1 MGYNKGGGS
10 QRGRPYVLILLMT
23 FGAALL
29 GVMVLHRFREKRI
42 YNLLVNQKDH
52 QLLTLQVLLQ
62 KERDRAKEL
71 SRKNEET
78 RAKIYTLSNQKMELT
93 RTIAEMQSTMSSLKD
108 EQKLIESAYA
118 EKQYELRMMQQRG
131 SNLGQGGTKRIS
143 SRENLKKT
151 EADIEDLKS
160 IDDHPAIFDQ
170 ILAANAT
177 KEAQSKTKNDNQEK
191 DQNSKYGGDESKS
204 KLTEFKDGEVT
215 AEIKEEIKTN
225 EELGKKNDNP
235 ADDGASGKEAEA
247 KVVEDKKAI
256 IEEHQRKLEVNTD
269 GGRQD
274 FKAKQLSG
282 AKREHGHLSR
292 TEGARWRNIVKN
304 KLMESNGIFENHG
317 EVNMVKT
324 KVYKEDKD
332 GTDKREAESQANLLK
347 PENNEDKDG
356 NNTTVDKTNH
366 QETDNGINNHPEE
379 HEDGAVQ
386 QNWSRRRINNASNNA
401 EQTKSNMFH
410 EEEPEELEVSDV
422 QKQEKDA
429 IDGEDDGEEDN
440 NDEFFNE
447 SQPEFEDENEKEEY
461 KEEIDESEF
470 QHGL

>member
-1 MGYNKGGGS
+1 
-10 QRGRPYVLILLMT
+10 
-23 FGAALL
+23 
-29 GVMVLHRFREKRI
+29 
-42 YNLLVNQKDH
+42 
-52 QLLTLQVLLQ
+52 
-62 KERDRAKEL
+62 
-71 SRKNEET
+71 
-78 RAKIYTLSNQKMELT
+78 MELT

-151 EADIEDLKS
+151 EADIEDLKHRIS
-160 IDDHPAIFDQ
+160 IDDHPTIFDQ
-170 ILAANAT
+170 IVAA

-204 KLTEFKDGEVT
+204 KFTEFKDGEVI

-225 EELGKKNDNP
+225 EELGKKKDNP
-235 ADDGASGKEAEA
+235 ADDGATGKEVEA
-247 KVVEDKKAI
+247 KVGEDKKAI
-256 IEEHQRKLEVNTD
+256 TEEHQRKLEVNTD

-317 EVNMVKT
+317 EV
-324 KVYKEDKD
+324 KD
-332 GTDKREAESQANLLK
+332 ETVERDSDEKRYINNQREAESQAKLLK
-347 PENNEDKDG
+347 PENHESKDG

-410 EEEPEELEVSDV
+410 EEEQQELEVSDA

-429 IDGEDDGEEDN
+429 TDGEDDDEEDN

>member
-1 MGYNKGGGS
+1 
-10 QRGRPYVLILLMT
+10 
-23 FGAALL
+23 
-29 GVMVLHRFREKRI
+29 
-42 YNLLVNQKDH
+42 
-52 QLLTLQVLLQ
+52 
-62 KERDRAKEL
+62 
-71 SRKNEET
+71 
-78 RAKIYTLSNQKMELT
+78 MELT
-93 RTIAEMQSTMSSLKD
+93 RKIAEMESTMSSLKD
-108 EQKLIESAYA
+108 EQKLIEYAYQ

-131 SNLGQGGTKRIS
+131 GNLGQGGTKRIS
-143 SRENLKKT
+143 SRENLKKM
-151 EADIEDLKS
+151 EADIEGLKHRIS
-160 IDDHPAIFDQ
+160 IDDHPSIFDQ
-170 ILAANAT
+170 IMAANAT
-177 KEAQSKTKNDNQEK
+177 KEARSKTNNDNQEK

-235 ADDGASGKEAEA
+235 ADDGAGGKEVEA

-256 IEEHQRKLEVNTD
+256 IEEHQRKLEMNTD
-269 GGRQD
+269 AGRQD

-282 AKREHGHLSR
+282 AKREHGRLSG

-324 KVYKEDKD
+324 KVYREDKD
-332 GTDKREAESQANLLK
+332 GTVEREADSQANLLK
-347 PENNEDKDG
+347 PENHEDKDG
-356 NNTTVDKTNH
+356 NSTIVDKTSQ
-366 QETDNGINNHPEE
+366 QETDKGINNHQEE

-401 EQTKSNMFH
+401 EQTKSKMFH
-410 EEEPEELEVSDV
+410 EEEPEEVVVSDA
-422 QKQEKDA
+422 QKQEKDV

>member
-1 MGYNKGGGS
+1 
-10 QRGRPYVLILLMT
+10 
-23 FGAALL
+23 
-29 GVMVLHRFREKRI
+29 
-42 YNLLVNQKDH
+42 
-52 QLLTLQVLLQ
+52 
-62 KERDRAKEL
+62 
-71 SRKNEET
+71 
-78 RAKIYTLSNQKMELT
+78 MELT

-151 EADIEDLKS
+151 KADVEDLKHRIS
-160 IDDHPAIFDQ
+160 IDDHPTIFDQ
-170 ILAANAT
+170 IVAANAT

-215 AEIKEEIKTN
+215 AERKEIKTS

-235 ADDGASGKEAEA
+235 ADDGATGKDVEA

-274 FKAKQLSG
+274 FKAKQLFG

-317 EVNMVKT
+317 EVNMVKR
-324 KVYKEDKD
+324 KVYREDKD
-332 GTDKREAESQANLLK
+332 GTVERDSDEKRYNNNQREAESQAEFLK
-347 PENNEDKDG
+347 PENYESKDG

-386 QNWSRRRINNASNNA
+386 QNWSRRRINNASNDA

-410 EEEPEELEVSDV
+410 EEEQQELEVSDA
-422 QKQEKDA
+422 QKQEKDT